1 MLEKLSVITWKMS
14 NTNFCKVIF
23 YRVIIKVFLKV
34 EVRLIDK
41 TQTSDPTKK
50 KFYWMRTLRI
60 CVLTALTLKVTVSNL
75 FRLIRT
81 FIIMIGCPN
90 TRVLSSVVAIAFFLS
105 FLQLT
110 PLVQDTSFVLILYF
124 GDVLSV
130 KLRTP
135 VSVSDGAF

>member
-41 TQTSDPTKK
+41 TQTSDPTKN

-81 FIIMIGCPN
+81 FIVMIGCPN
-90 TRVLSSVVAIAFFLS
+90 TRVLSSVIAIAFFLS

-110 PLVQDTSFVLILYF
+110 PLVQDTSFVLILDF
-124 GDVLSV
+124 SHVLSV